1 MKYDYLLFDLD
12 GTLVD
17 TLRGVVISAQ
27 YALAK
32 YGMPGFASFL
42 TEFSISGGI
51 FYFEYLCRLSSI
63 KKENRT
69 SHRFWKL
76 EHSVCIETVAL
87 PPVIPMCSALHRRSV
102 L

>member
-1 MKYDYLLFDLD
+1 MVHVCANDGNVRKYIY
-12 GTLVD
+12 GHTKNY
-17 TLRGVVISAQ
+17 RRIS
-27 YALAK
+27 LPL
-32 YGMPGFASFL
+32 PGFASFL

-51 FYFEYLCRLSSI
+51 FYFEYLCNLSSI
-63 KKENRT
+63 KKENRI

>member
-1 MKYDYLLFDLD
+1 MSLPL
-12 GTLVD
+12 
-17 TLRGVVISAQ
+17 
-27 YALAK
+27 
-32 YGMPGFASFL
+32 PGFTSFL
-42 TEFSISGGI
+42 TEFAISGGI

-63 KKENRT
+63 LKRKPHQ